1 MVANN
6 FFGDFSNILIT
17 SKDLDFLSFNAS
29 FSLGVK
35 EKKAT
40 SEPETKAERTS
51 KITITAIAII
61 IEIDIVLNVKRSP
74 LRGSI
79 LGSSN

>member
-1 MVANN
+1 LLFKA
-6 FFGDFSNILIT
+6 S
-17 SKDLDFLSFNAS
+17 LSFAS
-29 FSLGVK
+29 K